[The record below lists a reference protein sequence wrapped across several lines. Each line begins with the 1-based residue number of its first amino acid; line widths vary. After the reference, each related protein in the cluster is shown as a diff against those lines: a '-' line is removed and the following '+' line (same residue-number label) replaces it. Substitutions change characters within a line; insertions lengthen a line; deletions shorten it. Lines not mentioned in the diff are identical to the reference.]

1 MPTLAEKIALAA
13 AAAKRRRTAAD
24 EALRE
29 AGTAKGRARA
39 KERAKAAKR
48 PRVGA
53 ALRTAH
59 RLAPSTTGASVV
71 DNVERSK
78 ALATHRG
85 RVPKEHAKT
94 CEDAEAARERRAA
107 IQRARAYHLTLPP
120 ELAAT
125 LTPYEAA
132 MFRTDPPPTLLA
144 HVQRKHPRDLAA
156 QMACL
161 LSLAADIPAPGYE
174 TPRELLEMAEALQ
187 GKPATRGE
195 LVGHMGPSEDDEDAL

>member
-24 EALRE
+24 ETLRE
-29 AGTAKGRARA
+29 AGTAKGRAKA

-53 ALRTAH
+53 ARRTAH
-59 RLAPSTTGASVV
+59 WLALSTTGASVV
-71 DNVERSK
+71 DNVERRK

-85 RVPKEHAKT
+85 RAPTEHANT
-94 CEDAEAARERRAA
+94 REDTEAARERRAA
-107 IQRARAYHLTLPP
+107 IRRARTYHLTLPP

-132 MFRTDPPPTLLA
+132 MFRTDSPPTLLV

-174 TPRELLEMAEALQ
+174 TPRELLEMAEALK

-195 LVGHMGPSEDDEDAL
+195 SVGRIGPAEDDEDTL